1 MKKLINTR
9 KVIVAA
15 MILTI
20 VLFVFPLSSFSGP
33 GGPKGGVD
41 PIVCSSE
48 GYITDIEFDFGDGF
62 GLKLPIIDEYG
73 DPILDDAGNI
83 IYFEATITKVQ
94 IYAPGQELI
103 VVTPKEQFIYNAT
116 LTEDVTD
123 PGYVYATTDGE
134 DPLELV
140 FEFKSASIFE
150 QFKIKKKDIPD
161 ANNLDAACASLHSVT
176 EPKKVDLFFEVKNA
190 RLFLGEDLNGYDLF
204 APPFNFILVIDKG
217 KPVVSQD
224 FLHPNWVPVPEPEQQ

>member
-62 GLKLPIIDEYG
+62 D
-73 DPILDDAGNI
+73 
-83 IYFEATITKVQ
+83 FT
-94 IYAPGQELI
+94 
-103 VVTPKEQFIYNAT
+103 F
-116 LTEDVTD
+116 
-123 PGYVYATTDGE
+123 
-134 DPLELV
+134 
-140 FEFKSASIFE
+140 
-150 QFKIKKKDIPD
+150 KKKDFAFRRPVHSD
-161 ANNLDAACASLHSVT
+161 GSLNLRTINCSLV
-176 EPKKVDLFFEVKNA
+176 
-190 RLFLGEDLNGYDLF
+190 
-204 APPFNFILVIDKG
+204 
-217 KPVVSQD
+217 
-224 FLHPNWVPVPEPEQQ
+224 